1 MGILT
6 GDAPLAR
13 LLFCFTNENLRKHLR
28 FVAFATDFDGKTLD
42 DSTKNSY
49 TNIACGI
56 GGFDML
62 SQLAQAAKVVGVKQ
76 SNKAIKEGRAAGVF
90 IADDAEQRVIRPI
103 ADLCRQMNVPLTEVP
118 TMAELGDAAGIDVGA
133 AVVTILAE

>member
-1 MGILT
+1 
-6 GDAPLAR
+6 
-13 LLFCFTNENLRKHLR
+13 
-28 FVAFATDFDGKTLD
+28 
-42 DSTKNSY
+42 
-49 TNIACGI
+49 
-56 GGFDML
+56 ML

>member
-1 MGILT
+1 
-6 GDAPLAR
+6 
-13 LLFCFTNENLRKHLR
+13 
-28 FVAFATDFDGKTLD
+28 
-42 DSTKNSY
+42 
-49 TNIACGI
+49 
-56 GGFDML
+56 ML

-76 SNKAIKEGRAAGVF
+76 TNKAIKEGQAAGVF

>member
-1 MGILT
+1 
-6 GDAPLAR
+6 
-13 LLFCFTNENLRKHLR
+13 
-28 FVAFATDFDGKTLD
+28 
-42 DSTKNSY
+42 
-49 TNIACGI
+49 
-56 GGFDML
+56 ML

-76 SNKAIKEGRAAGVF
+76 SNKAIKEGKAVGVF

>member
-1 MGILT
+1 M
-6 GDAPLAR
+6 R
-13 LLFCFTNENLRKHLR
+13 LLD
-28 FVAFATDFDGKTLD
+28 VYDQ
-42 DSTKNSY
+42 
-49 TNIACGI
+49 
-56 GGFDML
+56 
-62 SQLAQAAKVVGVKQ
+62 QLAVHGQVISMRRRQFVEWLQPVAA
-76 SNKAIKEGRAAGVF
+76 SCYCA